1 MPLDNTGVEIWHHI
15 NENSSTTGKG
25 GLVILLH
32 IAFPLTEMMQVERK
46 ALDLVSSFRTGGEE
60 LNCLGE
66 VSDKESVLA
75 WMLGCFLPDSRWVRR
90 V

>member
-1 MPLDNTGVEIWHHI
+1 M
-15 NENSSTTGKG
+15 TGKG

-32 IAFPLTEMMQVERK
+32 ITFPLTGMAQVERR

-60 LNCLGE
+60 SNCLGE

-75 WMLGCFLPDSRWVRR
+75 WMLGCFLPDSRWIRCV
-90 V
+90 